1 MKRIRKR
8 TENIEANNS
17 SYDEWNF
24 LRNHVTSKVLSA
36 LAGNFPDVGA
46 FCSSAHIIFSAFIYI
61 TCSTLFFPLLCFMAA
76 TASSKIFQEH
86 NKESNNNGTNPEVT
100 REEIQSAIAKAVE
113 LRALHA
119 ALTQASSPGT
129 TNARRFP
136 SPSPASHFS
145 AQDYPV
151 FTPSYEDEP
160 PQNPSKS
167 RTISE
172 SWDENGLEG
181 GNNIESMVPDYKERS
196 SSRKGQPFGF
206 SNNIDSHICPAGADD
221 TKSVTGSCAN
231 HITVLQTSPA
241 NDYFKS
247 RRRNS
252 LGDLKPLSSCNRCR
266 PAVITSEYENTRN
279 NRSSNIVVP
288 LTDSH
293 ASFQTQPKSKGVI
306 SWLFPRFKKKNRNLS
321 VCSPNRTESEEVS
334 QVLKDMG
341 ILSIETLKRELMEAN
356 ESRDAALM
364 EVSEMRSSLGDL
376 KQKLEYLEGYCEE
389 LKKALRQT
397 VLAKE
402 TTFCE
407 KLNNHPHRGIP
418 FDGVNGENLMPVDE
432 EVMVEGFLQIVS
444 ESRLSVKQ
452 FCKTL
457 ICQIEEND
465 HSLIDNLN
473 LLLQPYRLSLN
484 SKFSKAVLY
493 HFEAFINQ
501 CFYQDFENSVFQKNG
516 CTKFLDPR
524 QDRQAQFSSFVALR
538 NLSWNEVLRK
548 GTKYYSEE
556 FSKFC
561 DQKMSCII
569 TTLNWT
575 RPWPEQLLQAFFV
588 AAKCIWLLH
597 LLAFS
602 FSPPLGILRVEENA
616 SFDPHYMEDMVADRQ
631 KSQGPSRVKI
641 MVVPG
646 FYVQDRILRCRVI
659 CRHKSAP

>member
-1 MKRIRKR
+1 
-8 TENIEANNS
+8 
-17 SYDEWNF
+17 
-24 LRNHVTSKVLSA
+24 
-36 LAGNFPDVGA
+36 
-46 FCSSAHIIFSAFIYI
+46 
-61 TCSTLFFPLLCFMAA
+61 MAA
-76 TASSKIFQEH
+76 TATAKSLQNH
-86 NKESNNNGTNPEVT
+86 NNQSINGNNPEIT
-100 REEIQSAIAKAVE
+100 REEIQTAIAKAVE

-119 ALTQASSPGT
+119 ALTQGSSPGT
-129 TNARRFP
+129 TNVRFP
-136 SPSPASHFS
+136 SPSTGSHLCV
-145 AQDYPV
+145 QDYPV
-151 FTPSYEDEP
+151 FTPSYEDETR
-160 PQNPSKS
+160 QNLTRS

-172 SWDENGLEG
+172 SWDENGVDG
-181 GNNIESMVPDYKERS
+181 APSDYKEKS
-196 SSRKGQPFGF
+196 SSRKGLPFGF
-206 SNNIDSHICPAGADD
+206 GNLDSHMCPSDD
-221 TKSVTGSCAN
+221 SKSMSGSCAN

-241 NDYFKS
+241 NDYFKF
-247 RRRNS
+247 RRRKS
-252 LGDLKPLSSCNRCR
+252 SGDLRPVSSCNRCN
-266 PAVITSEYENTRN
+266 PAVITTEYENTRN
-279 NRSSNIVVP
+279 SRSSNIVVP

-293 ASFQTQPKSKGVI
+293 ASFQTQPKNKGVI
-306 SWLFPRFKKKNRNLS
+306 SWLFPKFKKKHKNVS
-321 VCSPNRTESEEVS
+321 SPARTESEEVS
-334 QVLKDMG
+334 QVVKDMR
-341 ILSIETLKRELMEAN
+341 IMSVESLKRELMEAN
-356 ESRDAALM
+356 DSRDAALM

-376 KQKLEYLEGYCEE
+376 KQKLEYLESYCEE
-389 LKKALRQT
+389 LKKALKQEILT
-397 VLAKE
+397 KE
-402 TTFCE
+402 TTHFE
-407 KLNNHPHRGIP
+407 KFNNSPRRGTP
-418 FDGVNGENLMPVDE
+418 FDGNGENLIPVGED
-432 EVMVEGFLQIVS
+432 VMVEGFLQIVS

-457 ICQIEEND
+457 ICQIEETD
-465 HSLIDNLN
+465 HSLMDNLN

-484 SKFSKAVLY
+484 SKYSKAVLY

-501 CFYQDFENSVFQKNG
+501 SFYQDFENSVFQKNG

-602 FSPPLGILRVEENA
+602 FNPSLGILRVEENR
-616 SFDPHYMEDMVADRQ
+616 SFDPHFMEDLVADRQ
-631 KSQGPSRVKI
+631 RSQGPSRVKI
-641 MVVPG
+641 MVMPG

>member
-1 MKRIRKR
+1 
-8 TENIEANNS
+8 
-17 SYDEWNF
+17 
-24 LRNHVTSKVLSA
+24 
-36 LAGNFPDVGA
+36 
-46 FCSSAHIIFSAFIYI
+46 
-61 TCSTLFFPLLCFMAA
+61 MAA
-76 TASSKIFQEH
+76 TTTTAQIFQDH
-86 NKESNNNGTNPEVT
+86 HHKDINNGNPEFS
-100 REEIQSAIAKAVE
+100 RHEIQTAIAKAVE

-119 ALTQASSPGT
+119 ALTQGNSPGHA
-129 TNARRFP
+129 NARFP
-136 SPSPASHFS
+136 SPSPASQFS

-151 FTPSYEDEP
+151 FTPSYEEEP
-160 PQNPSKS
+160 HQNPTKS
-167 RTISE
+167 RTASE
-172 SWDENGLEG
+172 SWDENGVEG
-181 GNNIESMVPDYKERS
+181 GNSIETIVPDYKEKT
-196 SSRKGQPFGF
+196 SSRKGPPFGF
-206 SNNIDSHICPAGADD
+206 ANHNLESHICPADD

-252 LGDLKPLSSCNRCR
+252 LEDFKPQSSCNRCK
-266 PAVITSEYENTRN
+266 PAVITSEFESIRN

-293 ASFQTQPKSKGVI
+293 ASFHTQHKSKGVI
-306 SWLFPRFKKKNRNLS
+306 SWLFPKFKKKHKNES
-321 VCSPNRTESEEVS
+321 SPNRTESEEVS
-334 QVLKDMG
+334 QVFKDMG
-341 ILSIETLKRELMEAN
+341 IMSIEALKRELMEAH
-356 ESRDAALM
+356 ESRDAAMM
-364 EVSEMRSSLGDL
+364 EVSEMRSSFGEL
-376 KQKLEYLEGYCEE
+376 KQKLEYLESYCEE
-389 LKKALRQT
+389 LKKALRQAM
-397 VLAKE
+397 LAKE
-402 TTFCE
+402 SPLCE
-407 KLNNHPHRGIP
+407 KLNNHPLRGISI
-418 FDGVNGENLMPVDE
+418 DGNGENLMPVGE

-457 ICQIEEND
+457 ISQIEETD

-484 SKFSKAVLY
+484 SKYSKAVLY

-501 CFYQDFENSVFQKNG
+501 SLYQDFENCVFQKNG

-569 TTLNWT
+569 TTLNWL

-602 FSPPLGILRVEENA
+602 FNPPLGILRVEENRT
-616 SFDPHYMEDMVADRQ
+616 FDPHYMEDLVTDRQ
-631 KSQGPSRVKI
+631 RSQGPSRVKI
-641 MVVPG
+641 MVMPG
-646 FYVQDRILRCRVI
+646 FYVQDRILRCKVI
-659 CRHKSAP
+659 CRHKFAP